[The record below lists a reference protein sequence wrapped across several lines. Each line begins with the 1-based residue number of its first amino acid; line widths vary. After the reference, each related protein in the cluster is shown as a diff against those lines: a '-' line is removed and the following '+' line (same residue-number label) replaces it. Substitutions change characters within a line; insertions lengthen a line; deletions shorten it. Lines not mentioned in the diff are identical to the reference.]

1 MRTELD
7 QRTKTSFGDGKYI
20 PSWGQL
26 PLNGS
31 DSWGKC
37 LEKTKSQIQAQWCIM
52 TWLISEVCWMRMG
65 VADVLGRSP

>member
-20 PSWGQL
+20 LSWGQL
-26 PLNGS
+26 SLNGS

-37 LEKTKSQIQAQWCIM
+37 LEKESEAKSRLSGA
-52 TWLISEVCWMRMG
+52 S
-65 VADVLGRSP
+65 